1 MHKLTTLFILCFA
14 FAGANSQVYYIS
26 GADSLLKEE
35 YNKGSWKNVMQ
46 ITDSIHKIGMGYHEA
61 FEMAAEAAYILNKP
75 FKQHTYLQHALQDFP
90 TDSAVLLK
98 LAYCFW
104 TTKQYSH
111 GNKIQY
117 KLLKKRLLNE
127 QNKVKINVVN
137 FDIGSKISS
146 NTSLYNNL
154 NFVSVGTTFPIKFIL
169 TYHGITYLR
178 QKSFYGDI
186 AQIQYYLN
194 SSIALRKGWKI
205 SGILHLAEYNLTN
218 YPADLIGNQILSGDQ
233 YILGLGTSKLYKN
246 CLFGVDVIKSNLN
259 YKDQL
264 QIVSGIIYYPLNNTK
279 LILNIDANY
288 LTEKS
293 HTIASYRLTYS
304 PIKSL
309 NVSLSYLQANTRNF
323 TEQNAFLV
331 HNSFDITRN
340 KYALSVTQHISKNIR
355 IIGIFQLENKIET
368 ISNTN
373 YQYTILGLG
382 VKNIF

>member
-1 MHKLTTLFILCFA
+1 MHKLTILFLLCFA
-14 FAGANSQVYYIS
+14 FVGANSQVYYIS
-26 GADSLLKEE
+26 GADSLLKKE
-35 YNKGSWKNVMQ
+35 YNKGSWNNVIQ
-46 ITDSIHKIGMGYHEA
+46 ITDSIHKIDMGYHEA
-61 FEMAAEAAYILNKP
+61 YEMAADAAYILNKP
-75 FKQHTYLQHALQDFP
+75 FKQHTYLQHALQDYP
-90 TDSAVLLK
+90 TDSSVLLK

-104 TTKQYSH
+104 ATKQYGH

-117 KLLKKRLLNE
+117 KLLKEGLLSE

-137 FDIGSKISS
+137 FDIGNKISS

-154 NFVSVGTTFPIKFIL
+154 NFVSVGTTFPIKYIL

-194 SSIALRKGWKI
+194 SAIALKKGWKI
-205 SGILHLAEYNLTN
+205 SGIVHLAEYNLTN
-218 YPADLIGNQILSGDQ
+218 YPADLSGNQILSGDQ
-233 YILGLGTSKLYKN
+233 YVLGLGTSKLYRN

-264 QIVSGIIYYPLNNTK
+264 QIISGITYYPLNNTK
-279 LILNIDANY
+279 LIINIDANY

-293 HTIASYRLTYS
+293 HIITSYRLTYS

-309 NVSLSYLQANTRNF
+309 NLSLSYLQANTRNF
-323 TEQNAFLV
+323 TEQNAFLL

-340 KYALSVTQHISKNIR
+340 KYALSVTQQISKNILLA
-355 IIGIFQLENKIET
+355 GIFQLENKIET
-368 ISNTN
+368 ISNAN
-373 YQYTILGLG
+373 YQYIILAIGI
-382 VKNIF
+382 KNIF

>member
-1 MHKLTTLFILCFA
+1 M
-14 FAGANSQVYYIS
+14 
-26 GADSLLKEE
+26 
-35 YNKGSWKNVMQ
+35 
-46 ITDSIHKIGMGYHEA
+46 
-61 FEMAAEAAYILNKP
+61 
-75 FKQHTYLQHALQDFP
+75 
-90 TDSAVLLK
+90 
-98 LAYCFW
+98 
-104 TTKQYSH
+104 
-111 GNKIQY
+111 
-117 KLLKKRLLNE
+117 
-127 QNKVKINVVN
+127 
-137 FDIGSKISS
+137 
-146 NTSLYNNL
+146 
-154 NFVSVGTTFPIKFIL
+154 
-169 TYHGITYLR
+169 
-178 QKSFYGDI
+178 
-186 AQIQYYLN
+186 
-194 SSIALRKGWKI
+194 
-205 SGILHLAEYNLTN
+205 
-218 YPADLIGNQILSGDQ
+218 
-233 YILGLGTSKLYKN
+233 
-246 CLFGVDVIKSNLN
+246 FGVDVIKSNLN